1 MSLVRE
7 LNHVAIRVANMDESL
22 RLYRDL
28 LGGAII
34 RNAKV
39 GKGHFVYV
47 QLAEGVIELIQ
58 GEPGAA
64 NLGLQHIAFLTA
76 IDSDINKAAEAARS
90 HGCQIT
96 VEPKLTAAGDGYLS
110 FFKDKG
116 GTTYEFIQRND
127 ENIRIK
133 GLKNERILEFD
144 HISIKTDNESHADT
158 ESLLQNV
165 FGMQVRRILEK
176 PGSVMTY
183 YKLGTSP
190 EGDAAKGQQA
200 ARPMSGANDESPDT
214 IELLYTTVG
223 RGDPDTPPAT
233 VQPGCMAS
241 SEAKRGDQPIA
252 HIAFRVPCASQ
263 MYKYLTE
270 NGINATE
277 PIESGLGGFYITNA
291 TGPDGETIEFL
302 DRCRLEDY

>member
-7 LNHVAIRVANMDESL
+7 LNHVAIRVANMDKSL

-28 LGGAII
+28 LGGVEI

-47 QLAEGVIELIQ
+47 QLSEGVIELIQ

-76 IDSDINKAAEAARS
+76 LDSDINTAAEAARS

-96 VEPKLTAAGDGYLS
+96 VEPKLTAAGDGHLS

-116 GTTYEFIQRND
+116 GTTYEFIQRDN
-127 ENIRIK
+127 ENIRIP

-144 HISIKTDNESHADT
+144 HISIKTDDESHADT
-158 ESLLQNV
+158 ESLIKKV
-165 FGMQVRRILEK
+165 FGMQVRRILK
-176 PGSVMTY
+176 KPSSFASLTGRAACCLSAAPPSGDVPGSTMSY
-183 YKLGTSP
+183 YKLGT
-190 EGDAAKGQQA
+190 
-200 ARPMSGANDESPDT
+200 DT
-214 IELLYTTVG
+214 IELLYAK
-223 RGDPDTPPAT
+223 DKPA
-233 VQPGCMAS
+233 QPGV
-241 SEAKRGDQPIA
+241 QPIA
-252 HIAFRVPCASQ
+252 HIAFRVPCAFE

-277 PIESGLGGFYITNA
+277 PKESGLGGFYITNA
-291 TGPDGETIEFL
+291 TGPDGEIIEFL